1 MSSATNRFLPL
12 ILCMLFFH
20 SYSQNVIKNYTK
32 SDGLTSNTI
41 LTSLVDSKGIVWVG
55 TPLGVC
61 AFTGNE
67 WIGIKSITEKDGSKR
82 ALGKVSHIYET
93 QNGDIWVTAEK
104 GIFIFNGEYWMHFH
118 DRENDGFIVKEVF
131 EDRRGWMYVLL
142 EKYPNV
148 KDIANLGFSIVEG
161 VLQMYNGYQWHKF
174 PYQIGG
180 SAAVPVGDPNE
191 YFTSHIQ
198 DFEGNIWVS
207 SLDGVYQFDGLDW
220 ESIDDEDIP
229 SDICFQVLQAK
240 DSKIWVATKF
250 GVAMFDGDVWAKFE
264 RQKGIKGNPVT
275 SIFLDKRS
283 RIWIITSKDNRF
295 KYLCYYEN
303 SKWHAFSKDNIKV
316 KGEIVKLLEF
326 NDNILLFSKKGV
338 HSYNN
343 KNWNNLIADN
353 NIDDGDFSNILLRK
367 DKSILF
373 TGDLGLYEITKGG
386 VFQIFEFSDVWN
398 PNFVKE
404 DREMNIWVGTQKDG
418 LFMISDG
425 KVTRYNE
432 DNGLPNNSVLDLM
445 EDRDG
450 TKWVVTK
457 SGISHIITN

>member
-1 MSSATNRFLPL
+1 
-12 ILCMLFFH
+12 
-20 SYSQNVIKNYTK
+20 
-32 SDGLTSNTI
+32 
-41 LTSLVDSKGIVWVG
+41 
-55 TPLGVC
+55 
-61 AFTGNE
+61 
-67 WIGIKSITEKDGSKR
+67 
-82 ALGKVSHIYET
+82 
-93 QNGDIWVTAEK
+93 
-104 GIFIFNGEYWMHFH
+104 
-118 DRENDGFIVKEVF
+118 
-131 EDRRGWMYVLL
+131 
-142 EKYPNV
+142 
-148 KDIANLGFSIVEG
+148 
-161 VLQMYNGYQWHKF
+161 
-174 PYQIGG
+174 
-180 SAAVPVGDPNE
+180 
-191 YFTSHIQ
+191 
-198 DFEGNIWVS
+198 
-207 SLDGVYQFDGLDW
+207 
-220 ESIDDEDIP
+220 
-229 SDICFQVLQAK
+229 
-240 DSKIWVATKF
+240 
-250 GVAMFDGDVWAKFE
+250 MFDGDVWAKFE

-386 VFQIFEFSDVWN
+386 VFQIFEFSYHPSGSISVDVWN

-450 TKWVVTK
+450 ARWVVTK